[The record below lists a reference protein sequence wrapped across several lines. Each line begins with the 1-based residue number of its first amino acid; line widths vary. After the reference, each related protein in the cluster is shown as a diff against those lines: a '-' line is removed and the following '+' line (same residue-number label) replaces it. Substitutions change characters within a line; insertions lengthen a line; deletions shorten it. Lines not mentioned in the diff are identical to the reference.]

1 MASRLLYLHM
11 NKIITFLVLVL
22 LSVHGVATTITKD
35 MSTTA
40 FILATPSGPVN
51 RVVRIKN
58 LDEFIKNF
66 MGKKPEV
73 NLKDP
78 AYLQVKQYFKN
89 GGITALIARVPL
101 NKKAIPLAKN
111 IIGESKKKTGIY
123 AFSAIDDFSQL
134 VIPELNNLQDKEA
147 RTARKK
153 AIKFVKGRDA
163 FLIMDTPSSLD
174 FKETIAWRDNTP
186 DLMDPINQSAAL
198 YYGRVVVD
206 NISLGVSGSMAGI
219 LSGRGPW
226 EQSANVAIKGIDKI
240 ETRISESQQLE
251 INSPVNG
258 VRINSIREF
267 QQGRVI
273 AWGSRTVFGDPD
285 GLTYIHSQRMSSM
298 LRGVISMTLDY
309 YKTSPN
315 NATTW
320 LLVKAVI
327 QNYLTDLWV
336 VGALTGGPNASNAFD
351 VSVGLGSTMRM
362 EDVLEGRMIVQV
374 RVALEKSDHYIE
386 LVFLQM
392 MMNENVKE

>member
-1 MASRLLYLHM
+1 M
-11 NKIITFLVLVL
+11 
-22 LSVHGVATTITKD
+22 ATTITKD

-51 RVVRIKN
+51 RIVRIKN

-66 MGKKPEV
+66 MGKNPEV

-78 AYLQVKQYFKN
+78 AYLQIKQYFKN

-101 NKKAIPLAKN
+101 NKNAIPLAKN
-111 IIGESKKKTGIY
+111 VIGESKKKTGIY
-123 AFSAIDDFSQL
+123 AFSSSDDFSQL
-134 VIPELNNLQDKEA
+134 VIPELNNLQEEEA
-147 RTARKK
+147 RKARKK
-153 AIKFVKGRDA
+153 AIKFVKIRDA
-163 FLIMDTPSSLD
+163 LLIMDTPSSLD

-186 DLMDPINQSAAL
+186 DLMDPISQSAAL

-206 NISLGVSGSMAGI
+206 NITLGVSGSMAGI
-219 LSGRGPW
+219 LSSREPW
-226 EQSANVAIKGIDKI
+226 EQSANVAIEGIEKLG
-240 ETRISESQQLE
+240 TLISESQQLE
-251 INSPVNG
+251 INSPANG

-267 QQGRVI
+267 SQGPVV
-273 AWGSRTVFGDPD
+273 AWGSRTIYGDPD
-285 GLTYIHSQRMSSM
+285 GLNYIHSQRMSSM
-298 LRGVISMTLDY
+298 LRGTISKTLDY

-327 QNYLTDLWV
+327 QNYLTDLWS
-336 VGALTGGPNASNAFD
+336 VGALAGVPNASNAFD
-351 VSVGLGSTMRM
+351 VSIGLGSTMSM

-392 MMNENVKE
+392 MMNEQNGKWILHSAQKKIL